1 VDRVEDLDHGV
12 NVAIIGGGWAGM
24 AAAVALAQA
33 KIPLTVFEAA
43 RHLGGR
49 ARSVEIEGVEL
60 DNGQHILIGA
70 YRETLRLMRAVG
82 ADPDRLLLRQPL
94 AIEYPGKFSL
104 RAPRLPAPL
113 HLVAALV
120 GASGLSWD
128 DRIAAIRFIA
138 AMRKNAYHI
147 AADLPVT
154 ELLARNRQTGALA
167 RYLWEPL
174 CVSALNT
181 PAASASAQVF
191 LNVLRDGL
199 DGTREASDFLV
210 PRTDLG
216 RLFPQPASAFVRAN
230 GGAVQLGTPVRML
243 DKTAGGFVL
252 DDRPGRY
259 THAIVAVG
267 PHQLDALLERFAV
280 LAPMRERVAAFA
292 YEPIYTC
299 YLQYPQSVS
308 MPRPM
313 TGFDGGT
320 IQWIFDRGQLNGAAG
335 LLAAVISAR
344 GEHQSFSQ
352 DVVASAIHRELVV
365 YLPGLPQPLW
375 SRVIA
380 EKRATFSC
388 RPGVARPD
396 NQTAIGNLYL
406 AGDYTASDY
415 PATLESA
422 TRSGL
427 RCAELV
433 LGSANNGGATVT

>member
-1 VDRVEDLDHGV
+1 MDHGV
-12 NVAIIGGGWAGM
+12 NVAIIGAGWAGI

-33 KIPLTVFEAA
+33 KIPVTVFEAA

-70 YRETLRLMRAVG
+70 YRETLRLMRVVG
-82 ADPDRLLLRQPL
+82 ADPDQLLLRQPL

-113 HLVAALV
+113 HLVAALLTA
-120 GASGLSWD
+120 GGLSWGE
-128 DRIAAIRFIA
+128 RIA
-138 AMRKNAYHI
+138 AMRFMTSMRSNAYRI
-147 AADLPVT
+147 DADMPVA
-154 ELLARNRQTGALA
+154 ELLAQHRQTGALA

-191 LNVLRDGL
+191 LNLFRDAL
-199 DGTREASDFLV
+199 DGARGNSDFLI
-210 PRTDLG
+210 PRTDLDK
-216 RLFPQPASAFVRAN
+216 LFPQPAAAFVRAN
-230 GGAVQLGTPVRML
+230 GGSVRLGTPVRTL
-243 DKTAGGFVL
+243 AEADDGFVL
-252 DDRPGRY
+252 DERPERY
-259 THAIVAVG
+259 THAILAVG
-267 PHQLDALLERFAV
+267 PHQIDALLDRFAA
-280 LAPMRERVAAFA
+280 LAPTRQSLAAFA

-299 YLQYPQSVS
+299 YLQYPPDVS
-308 MPRPM
+308 MPRAM

-320 IQWIFDRGQLNGAAG
+320 IQWIFDRGRLNGISG

-344 GEHQSFSQ
+344 GGHQNVSR
-352 DVVASAIHRELVV
+352 DVVASAIHRELAAF
-365 YLPGLPQPLW
+365 LPGLPQPLW

-388 RPGVARPD
+388 RPGVARPE
-396 NQTAIGNLYL
+396 NKTAVRNLYL

-422 TRSGL
+422 VRSGVL
-427 RCAELV
+427 AARLV
-433 LGSANNGGATVT
+433 RER

>member
-1 VDRVEDLDHGV
+1 MEDLDHGV

-33 KIPLTVFEAA
+33 KIPVTVFEAA

-49 ARSVEIEGVEL
+49 ARSVEIEGIAL
-60 DNGQHILIGA
+60 DNGQHIMIGA
-70 YRETLRLMRAVG
+70 YRETLRLMRTVG
-82 ADPDRLLLRQPL
+82 ADPDQLLLRQPFSV
-94 AIEYPGKFSL
+94 EYPGKFSL

-113 HLVAALV
+113 HLLAALLTA
-120 GASGLSWD
+120 GGLTWGERMAAMRFMTAMRSNGY
-128 DRIAAIRFIA
+128 RIAAD
-138 AMRKNAYHI
+138 MPV
-147 AADLPVT
+147 ADL
-154 ELLARNRQTGALA
+154 LAQHRQTGALA

-191 LNVLRDGL
+191 LNLFRDAL
-199 DGTREASDFLV
+199 DGARANSDFLI

-216 RLFPQPASAFVRAN
+216 KLFPEPAAAFVRAN
-230 GGAVQLGTPVRML
+230 GGAVQLGTPVRTL
-243 DKTAGGFVL
+243 DKTGDGFVL

-267 PHQLDALLERFAV
+267 PHQLDALLDRFAA
-280 LAPMRERVAAFA
+280 LAPIRQSVAALA

-299 YLQYPQSVS
+299 YLQYPQSVL
-308 MPRPM
+308 MPQPM
-313 TGFDGGT
+313 TGFDGGA
-320 IQWIFDRGQLNGAAG
+320 IQWIFDRGRPNGISG

-344 GEHQSFSQ
+344 GEHQSLSL
-352 DVVASAIHRELVV
+352 DALASAIHRELAAF
-365 YLPGLPQPLW
+365 LPGLPQPLW

-388 RPGVARPD
+388 RPGVARPG
-396 NQTAIGNLYL
+396 NQTAVGNLCL

-422 TRSGL
+422 VRSGVL
-427 RCAELV
+427 AARLV
-433 LGSANNGGATVT
+433 RQR

>member
-1 VDRVEDLDHGV
+1 VEDLDDGV
-12 NVAIIGGGWAGM
+12 NVAIIGAGWAGM
-24 AAAVALAQA
+24 AAAVALADA
-33 KIPLTVFEAA
+33 KFPVTVFEAA

-49 ARSVEIEGVEL
+49 ARSVEIEGIQL

-82 ADPDRLLLRQPL
+82 ADPEQLLLRQPL
-94 AIEYPGKFSL
+94 ALEYPGKFSL

-113 HLVAALV
+113 HLLAALLT
-120 GASGLSWD
+120 ARGLTWGE
-128 DRIAAIRFIA
+128 RIA
-138 AMRKNAYHI
+138 AMRFITAMRGNGYRI
-147 AADLPVT
+147 AADLPVA
-154 ELLARNRQTGALA
+154 ELLARHRQSGALA

-191 LNVLRDGL
+191 RTLFRDAL
-199 DGTREASDFLV
+199 DGARANSDFLI
-210 PRTDLG
+210 PRADLG
-216 RLFPQPASAFVRAN
+216 KLFPQPAAAFVCAN
-230 GGAVQLGTPVRML
+230 GGSVRLGTPVRTI
-243 DKTAGGFVL
+243 DKAEDGFVL
-252 DDRPGRY
+252 DATAERY
-259 THAIVAVG
+259 SHAILAIG
-267 PHQLDALLERFAV
+267 PHQIDALLDRFPTIATTRQS
-280 LAPMRERVAAFA
+280 LAAFA

-299 YLQYPQSVS
+299 YLQYPPDVS
-308 MPRPM
+308 MPQAM

-320 IQWIFDRGQLNGAAG
+320 IQWIFDRGRLSGTAG

-344 GEHQSFSQ
+344 GAHQSVSQ
-352 DVVASAIHRELVV
+352 DVVASAIHRELAD

-388 RPGVARPD
+388 RPGVARPG
-396 NQTAIGNLYL
+396 NQTAVGNLYL

-422 TRSGL
+422 VRSGVL
-427 RCAELV
+427 AARLV
-433 LGSANNGGATVT
+433 LES

>member
-1 VDRVEDLDHGV
+1 VEDLDHGV
-12 NVAIIGGGWAGM
+12 NVAIIGAGWAGM

-33 KIPLTVFEAA
+33 KIPVTVFEAA

-49 ARSVEIEGVEL
+49 ARSVKIEDIEL
-60 DNGQHILIGA
+60 DNGQHVLIGA
-70 YRETLRLMRAVG
+70 YRETLRLMHAVG
-82 ADPDRLLLRQPL
+82 ADPDQLLLRQPL

-104 RAPRLPAPL
+104 RAPRLAAPL
-113 HLVAALV
+113 HLLAALL
-120 GASGLSWD
+120 GASGLGWGE
-128 DRIAAIRFIA
+128 RVAAIRFIA
-138 AMRKNAYHI
+138 ALRRNAYRI
-147 AADLPVT
+147 AADMPVT

-199 DGTREASDFLV
+199 DGAREASDLLI
-210 PRTDLG
+210 PRADLG
-216 RLFPQPASAFVRAN
+216 KLFPQPAAAFVRAN
-230 GGAVQLGTPVRML
+230 GGAVQLETPVRAL
-243 DKTAGGFVL
+243 DKTADGFVL

-267 PHQLDALLERFAV
+267 PHQLDALLDCFAV
-280 LAPMRERVAAFA
+280 LAPTRQLVAAFA
-292 YEPIYTC
+292 FEPIHTC

-308 MPRPM
+308 MPQPM

-320 IQWIFDRGQLNGAAG
+320 IQWIFDRGRLNGASG

-352 DVVASAIHRELVV
+352 DALASAIHRELAAF
-365 YLPGLPQPLW
+365 LPGLPQPLW

-388 RPGVARPD
+388 RPGVARPE
-396 NQTAIGNLYL
+396 NKTAVRNLYL

-422 TRSGL
+422 VRSGL
-427 RCAELV
+427 LAARLV
-433 LGSANNGGATVT
+433 RER

>member
-1 VDRVEDLDHGV
+1 MEDLGDSV
-12 NVAIIGGGWAGM
+12 NVAIIGAGWAGM

-33 KIPLTVFEAA
+33 KIPVTVFEAA

-49 ARSVEIEGVEL
+49 ARSVEIQGVEL
-60 DNGQHILIGA
+60 DNGQHLLIGA

-82 ADPDRLLLRQPL
+82 ADPDRLLLRLPL

-104 RAPRLPAPL
+104 HAPRLPAPL
-113 HLVAALV
+113 HLLAALL
-120 GASGLSWD
+120 GASGLSWGE
-128 DRIAAIRFIA
+128 RVAAIRFIA
-138 AMRKNAYHI
+138 ALRRNAYRI
-147 AADLPVT
+147 AADMPVS
-154 ELLARNRQTGALA
+154 ELLALHRQTGALA

-191 LNVLRDGL
+191 LNLFRDAL
-199 DGTREASDFLV
+199 DGARGSGDFLF

-216 RLFPQPASAFVRAN
+216 KLFPQPAAAFVRAN
-230 GGAVQLGTPVRML
+230 GGSLLLGTPVRTL
-243 DKTAGGFVL
+243 DKTADGFVL

-267 PHQLDALLERFAV
+267 PHQIDALLDRFPL
-280 LAPMRERVAAFA
+280 LAPTRQGIAALA

-299 YLQYPQSVS
+299 YLQYPPDIS
-308 MPRPM
+308 MPQAM

-320 IQWIFDRGQLNGAAG
+320 IQWIFDRGRLNGASG

-344 GEHQSFSQ
+344 GGHQSLFH
-352 DVVASAIHRELVV
+352 DALASAIHRELAAF
-365 YLPGLPQPLW
+365 LPGLPQPLW

-388 RPGVARPD
+388 RPGVARPE
-396 NQTAIGNLYL
+396 NNTAVRNLYL

-422 TRSGL
+422 VRSGVL
-427 RCAELV
+427 AARLV
-433 LGSANNGGATVT
+433 REQ